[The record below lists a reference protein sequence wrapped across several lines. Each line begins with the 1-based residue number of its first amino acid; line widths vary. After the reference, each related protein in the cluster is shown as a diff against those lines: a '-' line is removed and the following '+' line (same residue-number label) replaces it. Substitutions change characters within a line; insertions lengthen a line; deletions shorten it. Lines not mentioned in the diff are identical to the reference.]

1 MKAEWPAG
9 GRLGGGGGGDGIDP
23 APPPGTTCVS
33 GSRVR
38 RGQRLTR
45 RVVTGPQSQRALSR
59 SGASRRAF
67 QSRPADVRL
76 TSMSGC
82 NN

>member
-9 GRLGGGGGGDGIDP
+9 DGGLGGGGGDDGIDP

-45 RVVTGPQSQRALSR
+45 RVVTGPQSQRR
-59 SGASRRAF
+59 
-67 QSRPADVRL
+67 
-76 TSMSGC
+76 
-82 NN
+82 